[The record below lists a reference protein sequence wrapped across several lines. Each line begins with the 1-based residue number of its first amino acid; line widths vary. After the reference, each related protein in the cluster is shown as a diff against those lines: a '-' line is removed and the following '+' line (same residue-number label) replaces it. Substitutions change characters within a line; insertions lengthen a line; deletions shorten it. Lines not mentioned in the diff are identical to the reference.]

1 MPRPSAP
8 RLDPKL
14 FPSLTVASG
23 ALVDNLGRRLEEID
37 PDFVDELLSIEP
49 RRDFA
54 EFVAAA
60 WRREA
65 RAVPRGRA
73 AIAEHL
79 GGRMIHPS
87 HIALVRSFRATILTL
102 RPGTSP
108 AGKAAAST
116 SLAESRDG
124 PLHVPC
130 ATATRTSSRPRGQ
143 LLEQDPHASHDQP
156 CGD

>member
-8 RLDPKL
+8 RLGPKL
-14 FPSLTVASG
+14 FPQPYVVASG

-79 GGRMIHPS
+79 GCSRFTRRTS
-87 HIALVRSFRATILTL
+87 RSF
-102 RPGTSP
+102 GHS
-108 AGKAAAST
+108 
-116 SLAESRDG
+116 
-124 PLHVPC
+124 
-130 ATATRTSSRPRGQ
+130 
-143 LLEQDPHASHDQP
+143 EQPS
-156 CGD
+156 